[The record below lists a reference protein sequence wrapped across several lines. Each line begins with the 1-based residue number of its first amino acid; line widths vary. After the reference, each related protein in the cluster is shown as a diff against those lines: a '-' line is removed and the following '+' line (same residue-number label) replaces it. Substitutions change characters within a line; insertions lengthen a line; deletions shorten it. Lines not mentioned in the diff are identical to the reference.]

1 MVLSDKLSLNHL
13 LYADDM
19 AILSLSSEGLQHS
32 LVNLHEYCKVWYLE
46 VGIQKT
52 KVIVFDSSGR
62 VLKPFQFVYDGKP
75 IEIVKEF
82 KYLGTTLSPSVSL
95 FLTKEKLRKQANK
108 VYFPI
113 ISALQIIDFD
123 AVTSL
128 KLFDSLIKPILTYKC
143 EFWSQLTKSKIEAI
157 KSKKI
162 SLEESYF
169 DAPDEKL
176 HQLFCRNTL
185 GVSNKTSSL
194 ATLGELDRYPVMLN
208 CYVQMIKYW
217 HHIKT
222 AYSKNSLVYKVI
234 SYIENNDKQE
244 QYKWL

>member
-1 MVLSDKLSLNHL
+1 MH
-13 LYADDM
+13 
-19 AILSLSSEGLQHS
+19 
-32 LVNLHEYCKVWYLE
+32 CK
-46 VGIQKT
+46 K
-52 KVIVFDSSGR
+52 
-62 VLKPFQFVYDGKP
+62 
-75 IEIVKEF
+75 
-82 KYLGTTLSPSVSL
+82 
-95 FLTKEKLRKQANK
+95 
-108 VYFPI
+108 
-113 ISALQIIDFD
+113 IDFD

-169 DAPDEKL
+169 DAPAEKL
-176 HQLFCRNTL
+176 HQLFCRNIL

-234 SYIENNDKQE
+234 NYMENDKQE
-244 QYKWL
+244 QYKWLSTVNFNILELCDLDYVWKDPDKIDNSSLITKCFNSLVERYINFWQDCINNDESC